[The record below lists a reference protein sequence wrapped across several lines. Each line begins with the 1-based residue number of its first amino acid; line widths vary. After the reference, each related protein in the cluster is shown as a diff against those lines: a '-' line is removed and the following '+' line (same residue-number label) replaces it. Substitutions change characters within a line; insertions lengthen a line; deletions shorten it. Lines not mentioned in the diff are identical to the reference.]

1 MKKII
6 AIYLRP
12 YYGRMGIGFAIKF
25 IGSVMDLCIPW
36 VLAFV
41 IDNVIPAGSL
51 KQIYLWGGVMIFC
64 SFLAV
69 AFNII
74 ANRMASRVASEAT
87 QIIRHDLF
95 ARTMYLSDRQTDSF
109 TKPSL
114 ISRLTTDTYNVN
126 QMIGRIQRLGVR
138 APILLVGGIIF
149 TMALDPVLA
158 SVLLLVMPVLA
169 FVMTAVSRKGMPLYR
184 KLQEAADKF
193 VCLVREDIA
202 GIRVIKAL
210 SKMDYE
216 KNKFDTVNKMVIT
229 CERNAEQT
237 MAVLNPAMNM
247 LLNLGLVGVILAG
260 AYRVNAGTSEVG
272 KILAFM
278 TYFTIILNAMMSI
291 SRMFVIINKA
301 VASGARIQQVLDC
314 EDDMVTVAEGM
325 KAESEAGKIAS
336 VNGTEVMNKGIIFD
350 RVTFSYNKTEANL
363 KDISFSLKKGEML
376 GVIGATGSGKTT
388 LAALLMRLVDV
399 DEGRILIDGRDVR
412 SFDKRE
418 LREKFGVVF
427 QNDTIFEDSIFENV
441 RMGRKLGAEDIE
453 KALVYAQADEF
464 TREKEQSEGAML
476 DIKGANLSGGQKQ
489 RILIARALAAH
500 PNFLVLDDSSSALDY
515 RTDSRLRKQLKEH
528 FRDTTTIMIAQRI
541 SSVMHADHILV
552 LEDGEMIGYGTHE
565 ELMENCEIYQE
576 ISRSQTGTD
585 CGHGVDCGSG
595 TDYGLRVDYAQGTN
609 YGHGTD
615 CGQGE
620 ELRDGE
626 EGASGAYEK
635 EKGEGGYADPAGGL
649 SASL

>member
-6 AIYLRP
+6 SFYLKP
-12 YYGRMGIGFAIKF
+12 YYKRMGIGFAVKF
-25 IGSVMDLCIPW
+25 TGSIMDLCIPW
-36 VLAFV
+36 VLAYV
-41 IDNVIPAGSL
+41 IDNVIPMKSL
-51 KQIYLWGGVMIFC
+51 QKIYLWGGVMIFC
-64 SFLAV
+64 SFVAV

-74 ANRMASRVASEAT
+74 ANRMASKVASEAT

-95 ARTMYLSDRQTDSF
+95 AKTMYLSARQTDAF

-138 APILLVGGIIF
+138 APILLIGGIIF

-158 SVLLLVMPVLA
+158 SILLLVMPVLA
-169 FVMTAVSRKGMPLYR
+169 LVMAAVSRKGMPLYR
-184 KLQEAADKF
+184 KLQETADKF

-216 KNKFDTVNKMVIT
+216 KDKFDRVNTMVVT

-237 MAVLNPAMNM
+237 MAVLNPAMNI

-301 VASGARIQQVLDC
+301 VASGARIEQVLDC
-314 EDDMVTVAEGM
+314 EEDMVRIFGDECGV
-325 KAESEAGKIAS
+325 KAGKERGEEPGEKPGEKLGEGAGKEEQGQCGEI
-336 VNGTEVMNKGIIFD
+336 VFD
-350 RVTFSYNKTEANL
+350 HVTFSYNKNEPNL
-363 KDISFSLKKGEML
+363 NDISFCVNKGEML

-399 DEGRILIDGRDVR
+399 DQGRILIQGQDIR
-412 SFDKRE
+412 SMEKKE
-418 LREKFGVVF
+418 LQKKFGVVF
-427 QNDTIFEDSIFENV
+427 QNDIIFEDSIFENV
-441 RMGRKLGAEDIE
+441 RMGRELSREDVR
-453 KALVYAQADEF
+453 KALGYAQADEF
-464 TREKEQSEGAML
+464 TREKERNEGAML

-489 RILIARALAAH
+489 RILIARALAAK
-500 PNFLVLDDSSSALDY
+500 PDILILDDSSSALDY
-515 RTDSRLRKQLKEH
+515 RTDAKLRKQLKEH
-528 FRDTTTIMIAQRI
+528 FRNTTTIMIAQRI

-565 ELMENCEIYQE
+565 ELIEQCQVYKE
-576 ISRSQTGTD
+576 ISRSQTGEA
-585 CGHGVDCGSG
+585 V
-595 TDYGLRVDYAQGTN
+595 V
-609 YGHGTD
+609 
-615 CGQGE
+615 
-620 ELRDGE
+620 
-626 EGASGAYEK
+626 
-635 EKGEGGYADPAGGL
+635 
-649 SASL
+649 

>member
-1 MKKII
+1 
-6 AIYLRP
+6 
-12 YYGRMGIGFAIKF
+12 MGIGFTVKF
-25 IGSVMDLCIPW
+25 IGSIMDLCIPW
-36 VLAFV
+36 VLAYV
-41 IDNVIPAGSL
+41 IDNVIPMKSL
-51 KQIYLWGGVMIFC
+51 QKIYLWGGVMIIC
-64 SFLAV
+64 SFVAV

-74 ANRMASRVASEAT
+74 ANRMASRVASDAT

-95 ARTMYLSDRQTDSF
+95 AKTMYLSDKQTNLF
-109 TKPSL
+109 TKASL

-169 FVMTAVSRKGMPLYR
+169 IVMIAVSRKGMPLYR
-184 KLQEAADKF
+184 RLQEAADKF

-202 GIRVIKAL
+202 GIRVIRAL

-216 KNKFDTVNKMVIT
+216 KDKFDRINTLVVT

-237 MAVLNPAMNM
+237 MAILNPSMNM

-301 VASGARIQQVLDC
+301 VASGARIDQVLDC
-314 EDDMVTVAEGM
+314 GEDMERMCGIDKEE
-325 KAESEAGKIAS
+325 ESFDSGAQNDKEKETKKEKERKQEKVWPEWEEQGQRQ
-336 VNGTEVMNKGIIFD
+336 KGIVFD
-350 RVTFSYNKTEANL
+350 HVTFSYNKKEPNL

-388 LAALLMRLVDV
+388 LAAVLMRLVDV
-399 DEGRILIDGRDVR
+399 DQGRILIDGMDIR
-412 SFDKRE
+412 SLERKE
-418 LREKFGVVF
+418 LQKKFGVVF
-427 QNDTIFEDSIFENV
+427 QNDTIFEDSIYENV
-441 RMGRKLGAEDIE
+441 RMGRKLSREEVI
-453 KALVYAQADEF
+453 KALEYAQADEF
-464 TREKEQSEGAML
+464 TREKERSEGAML

-489 RILIARALAAH
+489 RILIARALAAR
-500 PNFLVLDDSSSALDY
+500 PDILVLDDSSSALDY
-515 RTDSRLRKQLKEH
+515 RTDAKLRRQLKEH

-565 ELMENCEIYQE
+565 DLLERCQVYRE
-576 ISRSQTGTD
+576 ISSSQTGEA
-585 CGHGVDCGSG
+585 V
-595 TDYGLRVDYAQGTN
+595 V
-609 YGHGTD
+609 
-615 CGQGE
+615 
-620 ELRDGE
+620 
-626 EGASGAYEK
+626 
-635 EKGEGGYADPAGGL
+635 
-649 SASL
+649 

>member
-6 AIYLRP
+6 SFYLKP
-12 YYGRMGIGFAIKF
+12 YYKRMGIGFAVKF
-25 IGSVMDLCIPW
+25 TGSIMDLCIPW
-36 VLAFV
+36 VLAYV
-41 IDNVIPAGSL
+41 IDNVIPMKSL
-51 KQIYLWGGVMIFC
+51 QKIYLWGGVMIFC
-64 SFLAV
+64 SFVAV

-74 ANRMASRVASEAT
+74 ANRMASKVASEAT

-95 ARTMYLSDRQTDSF
+95 AKTMYLSARQTDAF

-138 APILLVGGIIF
+138 APILLIGGIIF

-158 SVLLLVMPVLA
+158 SILLLVMPVLA
-169 FVMTAVSRKGMPLYR
+169 LVMAAVSRKGMPLYR
-184 KLQEAADKF
+184 KLQETADKL

-216 KNKFDTVNKMVIT
+216 KDKFDRVNTMVVT

-237 MAVLNPAMNM
+237 MAVLNPAMNI

-301 VASGARIQQVLDC
+301 VASGARIEQVLDC
-314 EDDMVTVAEGM
+314 EEDMVRIFGD
-325 KAESEAGKIAS
+325 ESGVKAGKGQCGEI
-336 VNGTEVMNKGIIFD
+336 VFD
-350 RVTFSYNKTEANL
+350 HVTFSYNKNEPNL
-363 KDISFSLKKGEML
+363 NDISFCVNKGEML

-388 LAALLMRLVDV
+388 LAALLMRLMDV
-399 DEGRILIDGRDVR
+399 DQGRILIHGQDIR
-412 SFDKRE
+412 SIEKKE
-418 LREKFGVVF
+418 LQKKFGVVF
-427 QNDTIFEDSIFENV
+427 QNDIIFEDSIFENV
-441 RMGRKLGAEDIE
+441 RMGRELSREDVR
-453 KALVYAQADEF
+453 KALGYAQADEF
-464 TREKEQSEGAML
+464 TREKERNEGAML

-489 RILIARALAAH
+489 RILIARALAAK
-500 PNFLVLDDSSSALDY
+500 PDILILDDSSSALDY
-515 RTDSRLRKQLKEH
+515 RTDAKLRKQLKEH
-528 FRDTTTIMIAQRI
+528 FRNTTTIMIAQRI

-565 ELMENCEIYQE
+565 ELIEQCQVYKE
-576 ISRSQTGTD
+576 ISRSQTGEA
-585 CGHGVDCGSG
+585 V
-595 TDYGLRVDYAQGTN
+595 V
-609 YGHGTD
+609 
-615 CGQGE
+615 
-620 ELRDGE
+620 
-626 EGASGAYEK
+626 
-635 EKGEGGYADPAGGL
+635 
-649 SASL
+649 

>member
-6 AIYLRP
+6 SFYLRP
-12 YYGRMGIGFAIKF
+12 YYKRMGIGFTVKF
-25 IGSVMDLCIPW
+25 IGSIMDLCIPW
-36 VLAFV
+36 VLAYV
-41 IDNVIPAGSL
+41 IDNVIPMKSL
-51 KQIYLWGGVMIFC
+51 QKIYLWGGVMIIC
-64 SFLAV
+64 SFVAV

-74 ANRMASRVASEAT
+74 ANRMASRVASDAT

-95 ARTMYLSDRQTDSF
+95 AKTMYLSDKQTNLF
-109 TKPSL
+109 TKASL

-169 FVMTAVSRKGMPLYR
+169 IVMIAVSRKGMPLYR
-184 KLQEAADKF
+184 RLQEAADKF

-202 GIRVIKAL
+202 GIRVIRAL

-216 KNKFDTVNKMVIT
+216 KDKFDRINTLVVT

-237 MAVLNPAMNM
+237 MAVLNPSMNM

-301 VASGARIQQVLDC
+301 VASGARIDQVLGC
-314 EDDMVTVAEGM
+314 GEDMERMCSIDKEE
-325 KAESEAGKIAS
+325 ESFDSGAQNDKEKETKKEKERNQEKVWPEWEEQGQRQ
-336 VNGTEVMNKGIIFD
+336 KGIVFD
-350 RVTFSYNKTEANL
+350 HVTFSYNKKEPNL

-388 LAALLMRLVDV
+388 LAAVLMRLVDV
-399 DEGRILIDGRDVR
+399 DQGRILIDGMDIR
-412 SFDKRE
+412 SLERKE
-418 LREKFGVVF
+418 LQKKFGVVF
-427 QNDTIFEDSIFENV
+427 QNDTIFEDSIYENV
-441 RMGRKLGAEDIE
+441 RMGRKLSREEVI
-453 KALVYAQADEF
+453 KALEYAQADEF
-464 TREKEQSEGAML
+464 TREKERSEGAML

-489 RILIARALAAH
+489 RILIARALAAR
-500 PNFLVLDDSSSALDY
+500 PDILVLDDSSSALDY
-515 RTDSRLRKQLKEH
+515 RTDAKLRRQLKEH

-565 ELMENCEIYQE
+565 DLLERCQVYRE
-576 ISRSQTGTD
+576 ISSSQTGEA
-585 CGHGVDCGSG
+585 V
-595 TDYGLRVDYAQGTN
+595 V
-609 YGHGTD
+609 
-615 CGQGE
+615 
-620 ELRDGE
+620 
-626 EGASGAYEK
+626 
-635 EKGEGGYADPAGGL
+635 
-649 SASL
+649 

>member
-6 AIYLRP
+6 SFYLKP
-12 YYGRMGIGFAIKF
+12 YYKRMGIGFAVKF
-25 IGSVMDLCIPW
+25 TGSIMDLCIPW
-36 VLAFV
+36 VLAYV
-41 IDNVIPAGSL
+41 IDNVIPMKSL
-51 KQIYLWGGVMIFC
+51 QKIYLWGGVMIFC
-64 SFLAV
+64 SFVAV

-74 ANRMASRVASEAT
+74 ANRMASKVASEAT

-95 ARTMYLSDRQTDSF
+95 AKTMYLSARQTDAF

-138 APILLVGGIIF
+138 APILLIGGIIF

-158 SVLLLVMPVLA
+158 SILLLVMPVLA
-169 FVMTAVSRKGMPLYR
+169 LVMAAVSRKGMPLYR
-184 KLQEAADKF
+184 KLQETADKF

-202 GIRVIKAL
+202 GMRVIKAL

-216 KNKFDTVNKMVIT
+216 KDKFDRVNTMVVT

-237 MAVLNPAMNM
+237 MAVLNPAMNI

-301 VASGARIQQVLDC
+301 VASGARIEQVLDC
-314 EDDMVTVAEGM
+314 EEDMVRIFGDECGV
-325 KAESEAGKIAS
+325 KAGKERGEEPGEKPGEKLGEGAGKEEQGQYGEI
-336 VNGTEVMNKGIIFD
+336 VFD
-350 RVTFSYNKTEANL
+350 HVTFSYNKNEPNL
-363 KDISFSLKKGEML
+363 NDISFCVNKGEML

-399 DEGRILIDGRDVR
+399 DQGRILIHGQDIR
-412 SFDKRE
+412 SIEKKE
-418 LREKFGVVF
+418 LQKKFGVVF
-427 QNDTIFEDSIFENV
+427 QNDIIFEDSIFENV
-441 RMGRKLGAEDIE
+441 RMGRELSREDVR
-453 KALVYAQADEF
+453 KALGYAQADEF
-464 TREKEQSEGAML
+464 TREKERNEGAML

-489 RILIARALAAH
+489 RILIARALAAK
-500 PNFLVLDDSSSALDY
+500 PDILILDDSSSALDY
-515 RTDSRLRKQLKEH
+515 RTDAKLRKQLKEH
-528 FRDTTTIMIAQRI
+528 FRNTTTIMIAQRI

-565 ELMENCEIYQE
+565 ELIEQCQVYKE
-576 ISRSQTGTD
+576 ISRSQTGEA
-585 CGHGVDCGSG
+585 V
-595 TDYGLRVDYAQGTN
+595 V
-609 YGHGTD
+609 
-615 CGQGE
+615 
-620 ELRDGE
+620 
-626 EGASGAYEK
+626 
-635 EKGEGGYADPAGGL
+635 
-649 SASL
+649 

>member
-6 AIYLRP
+6 SFYLKP
-12 YYGRMGIGFAIKF
+12 YYKRMGIGFAVKF
-25 IGSVMDLCIPW
+25 TGSIMDLCIPW
-36 VLAFV
+36 VLAYV
-41 IDNVIPAGSL
+41 IDNVIPMKSL
-51 KQIYLWGGVMIFC
+51 QKIYLWGGVMIFC
-64 SFLAV
+64 SFVAV

-74 ANRMASRVASEAT
+74 ANRMASKVASEAT

-95 ARTMYLSDRQTDSF
+95 AKTMYLSARQTDAF

-138 APILLVGGIIF
+138 APILLIGGIIF

-158 SVLLLVMPVLA
+158 SILLLVMPVLA
-169 FVMTAVSRKGMPLYR
+169 LVMAAVSRKGMPLYR
-184 KLQEAADKF
+184 KLQETADKF

-216 KNKFDTVNKMVIT
+216 KDKFDRVNTMVVT

-237 MAVLNPAMNM
+237 MAVLNPAMNI

-301 VASGARIQQVLDC
+301 VASGARIEQVLDC
-314 EDDMVTVAEGM
+314 EEDMVRIFGDECGV
-325 KAESEAGKIAS
+325 KAGKERGEEPGEKPGEKLGEGAGKEEQGQYGEI
-336 VNGTEVMNKGIIFD
+336 VFD
-350 RVTFSYNKTEANL
+350 HVTFSYNKNEPNL
-363 KDISFSLKKGEML
+363 NDISFCVNKGEML

-388 LAALLMRLVDV
+388 LVALLMRLMDL
-399 DEGRILIDGRDVR
+399 DQGRILIHGQDIR
-412 SFDKRE
+412 SIEKKE
-418 LREKFGVVF
+418 LQKKFGVVF
-427 QNDTIFEDSIFENV
+427 QNDIIFEDSIFENV
-441 RMGRKLGAEDIE
+441 RMGRELSREDVR
-453 KALVYAQADEF
+453 KALGYAQADEF
-464 TREKEQSEGAML
+464 TREKERNEGAML

-489 RILIARALAAH
+489 RILIARALAAK
-500 PNFLVLDDSSSALDY
+500 PDILILDDSSSALDY
-515 RTDSRLRKQLKEH
+515 RTDAKLRKQLKEH
-528 FRDTTTIMIAQRI
+528 FRETTTIMIAQRI

-565 ELMENCEIYQE
+565 ELIEQCQVYKE
-576 ISRSQTGTD
+576 ISRSQTGEA
-585 CGHGVDCGSG
+585 V
-595 TDYGLRVDYAQGTN
+595 V
-609 YGHGTD
+609 
-615 CGQGE
+615 
-620 ELRDGE
+620 
-626 EGASGAYEK
+626 
-635 EKGEGGYADPAGGL
+635 
-649 SASL
+649 

>member
-1 MKKII
+1 
-6 AIYLRP
+6 
-12 YYGRMGIGFAIKF
+12 
-25 IGSVMDLCIPW
+25 MDLCIPW
-36 VLAFV
+36 VLAYV

-51 KQIYLWGGVMIFC
+51 KQIYLWGGVMVFC
-64 SFLAV
+64 SLLAV

-158 SVLLLVMPVLA
+158 SVLLLVMPILA

-216 KNKFDTVNKMVIT
+216 KNKFDGVNQMVIT

-247 LLNLGLVGVILAG
+247 LLNLGLVGVILVG

-314 EDDMVTVAEGM
+314 EDDMVTVTEDM
-325 KAESEAGKIAS
+325 KAAS
-336 VNGTEVMNKGIIFD
+336 VNETEAGNKGIVFD

-363 KDISFSLKKGEML
+363 KNLSFSVKKGEM
-376 GVIGATGSGKTT
+376 IGATGSGKTT

-412 SFDKRE
+412 SFEKKE

-441 RMGRKLGAEDIE
+441 RMGRKLNEEDIE

-500 PNFLVLDDSSSALDY
+500 PDFLVLDDSSSALDY
-515 RTDSRLRKQLKEH
+515 RTDSRLRRQLKEH

-565 ELMENCEIYQE
+565 ELMESCEIYQE
-576 ISRSQTGTD
+576 ISRSQTGAD
-585 CGHGVDCGSG
+585 YKSG
-595 TDYGLRVDYAQGTN
+595 EE
-609 YGHGTD
+609 YGHG
-615 CGQGE
+615 
-620 ELRDGE
+620 E
-626 EGASGAYEK
+626 EGERGGYEK
-635 EKGEGGYADPAGGL
+635 RKGEGRYTDPSGGL

>member
-6 AIYLRP
+6 SFYLKP
-12 YYGRMGIGFAIKF
+12 YYKRMGIGFAVKF
-25 IGSVMDLCIPW
+25 TGSIMDLCIPW
-36 VLAFV
+36 VLAYV
-41 IDNVIPAGSL
+41 IDNVIPMKSL
-51 KQIYLWGGVMIFC
+51 QKIYLWGGVMIFC
-64 SFLAV
+64 SFVAV

-74 ANRMASRVASEAT
+74 ANRMASKVASEAT

-95 ARTMYLSDRQTDSF
+95 AKTMYLSARQTDAF

-138 APILLVGGIIF
+138 APILLIGGIIF

-158 SVLLLVMPVLA
+158 SILLLVMPVLA
-169 FVMTAVSRKGMPLYR
+169 LVMAAVSRKGMPLYR
-184 KLQEAADKF
+184 KLQETADKF

-216 KNKFDTVNKMVIT
+216 KDKFDRVNTMVVT

-237 MAVLNPAMNM
+237 MAVLNPAMNI

-301 VASGARIQQVLDC
+301 VASGARIEQVLDC
-314 EDDMVTVAEGM
+314 EEDMVRIFGDECGV
-325 KAESEAGKIAS
+325 KAGKERGEEPGEKPGEKLGEGAGKEEQGQYGEI
-336 VNGTEVMNKGIIFD
+336 VFD
-350 RVTFSYNKTEANL
+350 HVTFSYNKNEPNL
-363 KDISFSLKKGEML
+363 NDISFCVNKGEML

-388 LAALLMRLVDV
+388 LVALLMRLMDL
-399 DEGRILIDGRDVR
+399 DQGRILIQGQDIR
-412 SFDKRE
+412 SMEKKE
-418 LREKFGVVF
+418 LQKKFGVVF
-427 QNDTIFEDSIFENV
+427 QNDIIFEDSIFENV
-441 RMGRKLGAEDIE
+441 RMGRELSREDVR
-453 KALVYAQADEF
+453 KALGYAQADEF
-464 TREKEQSEGAML
+464 TREKERNEGAML

-489 RILIARALAAH
+489 RILIARALAAK
-500 PNFLVLDDSSSALDY
+500 PDILILDDSSSALDY
-515 RTDSRLRKQLKEH
+515 RTDAKLRKQLKEH
-528 FRDTTTIMIAQRI
+528 FRNTTTIMIAQRI

-565 ELMENCEIYQE
+565 ELIEQCQVYKE
-576 ISRSQTGTD
+576 ISRSQTGEA
-585 CGHGVDCGSG
+585 V
-595 TDYGLRVDYAQGTN
+595 V
-609 YGHGTD
+609 
-615 CGQGE
+615 
-620 ELRDGE
+620 
-626 EGASGAYEK
+626 
-635 EKGEGGYADPAGGL
+635 
-649 SASL
+649 

>member
-6 AIYLRP
+6 SIYLRP

-216 KNKFDTVNKMVIT
+216 KNKFDDVNRMVIT

-314 EDDMVTVAEGM
+314 EDDMVTVSEGR
-325 KAESEAGKIAS
+325 KDEDEIGKIVPVNEVEAG
-336 VNGTEVMNKGIIFD
+336 NKGIVFD

-363 KDISFSLKKGEML
+363 KNISFTLKKGEML

-412 SFDKRE
+412 SFEKKE

-427 QNDTIFEDSIFENV
+427 QNDTIFEDTIFENV
-441 RMGRKLGAEDIE
+441 RMGRKLSAEDVE

-500 PNFLVLDDSSSALDY
+500 PDFLVLDDSSSALDY

-565 ELMENCEIYQE
+565 ELMESCEIYQE
-576 ISRSQTGTD
+576 ISHSQTGTD
-585 CGHGVDCGSG
+585 CGQGVGCGPG
-595 TDYGLRVDYAQGTN
+595 TGYGY
-609 YGHGTD
+609 
-615 CGQGE
+615 GE
-620 ELRDGE
+620 ERE
-626 EGASGAYEK
+626 SGAYEK
-635 EKGEGGYADPAGGL
+635 EKGEGRYADPAGGL

>member
-6 AIYLRP
+6 SFYLKP
-12 YYGRMGIGFAIKF
+12 YYKRMGIGFAVKF
-25 IGSVMDLCIPW
+25 TGSIMDLCIPW
-36 VLAFV
+36 VLAYV
-41 IDNVIPAGSL
+41 IDNVIPMKSL
-51 KQIYLWGGVMIFC
+51 QKIYLWGGVMIFC
-64 SFLAV
+64 SFVAV

-74 ANRMASRVASEAT
+74 ANRMASKVASEAT

-95 ARTMYLSDRQTDSF
+95 AKTMYLSARQTDAF

-158 SVLLLVMPVLA
+158 SILLLVMPVLA
-169 FVMTAVSRKGMPLYR
+169 LVMAAVSRKGMPLYR
-184 KLQEAADKF
+184 KLQETADKF

-216 KNKFDTVNKMVIT
+216 KDKFDRVNTMVVT

-237 MAVLNPAMNM
+237 MAVLNPAMNI

-301 VASGARIQQVLDC
+301 VASGARIEQVLDC
-314 EDDMVTVAEGM
+314 EEDMVRIFGDECGV
-325 KAESEAGKIAS
+325 KAGKEHGEELGEKPGEKLGEGAGKEEQGQCGEI
-336 VNGTEVMNKGIIFD
+336 VFD
-350 RVTFSYNKTEANL
+350 HVTFSYNKNEPNL
-363 KDISFSLKKGEML
+363 NDISFCVNKGEML

-388 LAALLMRLVDV
+388 LAALLMRLMDV
-399 DEGRILIDGRDVR
+399 DQGRILIQGQDIR
-412 SFDKRE
+412 SMEKKE
-418 LREKFGVVF
+418 LQKKFGVVF
-427 QNDTIFEDSIFENV
+427 QNDIIFEDSIFENV
-441 RMGRKLGAEDIE
+441 RMGRELSREDVR
-453 KALVYAQADEF
+453 KALGYAQADEF
-464 TREKEQSEGAML
+464 TREKERNEGAML

-489 RILIARALAAH
+489 RILIARALAAK
-500 PNFLVLDDSSSALDY
+500 PDILILDDSSSALDY
-515 RTDSRLRKQLKEH
+515 RTDAKLRKQLKEH

-565 ELMENCEIYQE
+565 ELIEQCQVYKE
-576 ISRSQTGTD
+576 ISRSQTGEA
-585 CGHGVDCGSG
+585 V
-595 TDYGLRVDYAQGTN
+595 V
-609 YGHGTD
+609 
-615 CGQGE
+615 
-620 ELRDGE
+620 
-626 EGASGAYEK
+626 
-635 EKGEGGYADPAGGL
+635 
-649 SASL
+649 